1 MKEFKSFE
9 LETSIKKFLGFGEGF
24 VFESIFRILRRV
36 NGMFEETGIIDR
48 VKYIGID
55 QQSEVGELDKIIN
68 LLFRINLVIRVS
80 VSFLRFRIDELLG
93 FKRKKRKKKYVG
105 VYRDFS
111 RGKGDNQEY
120 IIDDFMFNILFDFML
135 YGYFK

>member
-1 MKEFKSFE
+1 M
-9 LETSIKKFLGFGEGF
+9 
-24 VFESIFRILRRV
+24 
-36 NGMFEETGIIDR
+36 
-48 VKYIGID
+48 
-55 QQSEVGELDKIIN
+55 GELDKIIN

-111 RGKGDNQEY
+111 RGKGDN
-120 IIDDFMFNILFDFML
+120 
-135 YGYFK
+135 

>member
-36 NGMFEETGIIDR
+36 KGMFEETGIIDR

>member
-36 NGMFEETGIIDR
+36 NGMFEEMGIIDR

-55 QQSEVGELDKIIN
+55 
-68 LLFRINLVIRVS
+68 
-80 VSFLRFRIDELLG
+80 
-93 FKRKKRKKKYVG
+93 
-105 VYRDFS
+105 
-111 RGKGDNQEY
+111 
-120 IIDDFMFNILFDFML
+120 
-135 YGYFK
+135 

>member
-68 LLFRINLVIRVS
+68 LFFRINLVIRVS

>member
-135 YGYFK
+135 QGYFK

>member
-9 LETSIKKFLGFGEGF
+9 LEISIKKFLGFGEGF
-24 VFESIFRILRRV
+24 VFESIFRILRKV

>member
-1 MKEFKSFE
+1 
-9 LETSIKKFLGFGEGF
+9 
-24 VFESIFRILRRV
+24 
-36 NGMFEETGIIDR
+36 MFEEMGIIDR

-105 VYRDFS
+105 VYQDFS

-135 YGYFK
+135 QGYFK

>member
-1 MKEFKSFE
+1 
-9 LETSIKKFLGFGEGF
+9 
-24 VFESIFRILRRV
+24 
-36 NGMFEETGIIDR
+36 MFEETGIIDR

-120 IIDDFMFNILFDFML
+120 ITDDFMFNILFDFML

>member
-24 VFESIFRILRRV
+24 VFESIFRILWRV

>member
-24 VFESIFRILRRV
+24 VFESIFRILRKV